1 MDNEKIL
8 KVSAAIIIDSK
19 KRFLLQKKD
28 SGYPLG
34 PNKWSLVG
42 GAVEKGENTKETIQ
56 REIKEEIGINFDKD
70 KINPFGELLFEGNL
84 NGRFLR
90 VNHYMFI
97 VNFDKRISDIKIGEG
112 AGFAFFEKEE
122 LKKINLM
129 PPTKEM
135 LERFFKENDT
145 SM

>member
-8 KVSAAIIIDSK
+8 EISAAILIDSK
-19 KRFLLQKKD
+19 KRILLQKKD
-28 SGYPLG
+28 SEYPLG

-42 GAVEKGENTKETIQ
+42 GVVEKGENTKETIQ

-70 KINPFGELLFEGNL
+70 KINLFGELLFEGNL
-84 NGRFLR
+84 NGRFLM
-90 VNHYMFI
+90 VNHSMFI
-97 VNFDKRISDIKIGEG
+97 INFDKKISDIKIGEG

-122 LKKINLM
+122 LKKLNLM

-135 LERFFKENDT
+135 LERFFK
-145 SM
+145 